1 MALFP
6 FFMDISGKRG
16 LIIGGG
22 KHAWEKIERL
32 RPYAPKL
39 QVIAENFLPEIET
52 VACKNMI
59 GEATKQENTTDC
71 LGQAMSVELIRRTF
85 EISDLE
91 DRPAFVI
98 VATDSREEDRQI
110 AALCRERN
118 ILVNVVD
125 DAEFCDFIFPCLI
138 AKGKLSVGICT
149 GGASPNVGIQLKKKV
164 EELIPDRVEEI
175 LDWLQEKRPII
186 LQAIPDKKRRFAFH
200 RKVSEVCMK
209 ENRPLTEAEFLNMLE
224 REIQLSS
231 GNL

>member
-22 KHAWEKIERL
+22 KHAGEKIERL
-32 RPYAPKL
+32 RPYGPKL
-39 QVIAENFLPEIET
+39 QVIAEKFLPEIEA
-52 VACKNMI
+52 VACENMI
-59 GEATKQENTTDC
+59 GEEMKQANTTNC
-71 LGQAMSVELIRRTF
+71 LEQAMSVELVKRKF
-85 EISDLE
+85 ETSDL
-91 DRPAFVI
+91 DVCPTFVI
-98 VATDSREEDRQI
+98 VATDSREEDRKI

-200 RKVSEVCMK
+200 RKLSEVCMK

>member
-32 RPYAPKL
+32 RPYGPKL
-39 QVIAENFLPEIET
+39 QVIAETFLPEIE
-52 VACKNMI
+52 ALAYEKSKCEKMN
-59 GEATKQENTTDC
+59 QENNTDC
-71 LGQAMSVELIRRTF
+71 LGQVMSVELIQRTF
-85 EISDLE
+85 EMSDLE
-91 DRPAFVI
+91 NTPAFVI
-98 VATDSREEDRQI
+98 VATDSREEGRKI
-110 AALCRERN
+110 AALCKERN

-125 DAEFCDFIFPCLI
+125 DQEVCDFIFPCLI

-175 LDWLQEKRPII
+175 LDWLQEKRPVI

-200 RKVSEVCMK
+200 RTLSEVCMK
-209 ENRPLTEAEFLNMLE
+209 ENRPLTEAEFLEMLE
-224 REIQLSS
+224 AEIHP
-231 GNL
+231 

>member
-32 RPYAPKL
+32 RPYGPKL
-39 QVIAENFLPEIET
+39 QVIAETFLPEIE
-52 VACKNMI
+52 
-59 GEATKQENTTDC
+59 EA
-71 LGQAMSVELIRRTF
+71 AVELMQRKF
-85 EISDLE
+85 EMSDLE
-91 DRPAFVI
+91 DTPAFVI
-98 VATDSREEDRQI
+98 VATDSREEGRKI
-110 AALCRERN
+110 AALCKERN

-125 DAEFCDFIFPCLI
+125 DQEVCDFIFPCLI

-175 LDWLQEKRPII
+175 LDWLQEKRPVI

-200 RKVSEVCMK
+200 RTLSEVCMK
-209 ENRPLTEAEFLNMLE
+209 ENRPLTEAEFLEMLE
-224 REIQLSS
+224 AEIHP
-231 GNL
+231 